1 MSRSILAVLC
11 CSLAACEPS
20 VIRMLDDDGTT
31 DITIDLGHEADSVV
45 DPGEDPV
52 TDPGT
57 DPVVD
62 PGTEPGTDPVPD
74 PVEDPVPDPV
84 TDPGTAV
91 CDRWRTD
98 RADLR
103 EGSWSGSVSGCVA
116 GDVASPGRDNALK
129 LVNLFR
135 WMAGLPAVT
144 LDGERNRKA
153 QDCALMMHAN
163 GALSHTPPTS
173 WTCYTADGAEAAGRS
188 NIGTTPGVQAVDMYM
203 QDWGNETTMGHRR
216 WILSNSL
223 GPIGQGSTSEY
234 SCLWVLY
241 GSGSAGASWTSWPPP
256 GEFPIQAVTMS
267 WRGLDSTG
275 WTVQSDSIDLDRATG
290 VTVTAGGSP
299 LSVSFVHLLNGYGS
313 STAINFIPSGWTS
326 TVGTTYHVEVQGVS
340 PAISY
345 DVTMVDCS

>member
-11 CSLAACEPS
+11 LTIVACEPA
-20 VIRMLDDDGTT
+20 VIRMHDDDGEV
-31 DITIDLGHEADSVV
+31 DIYIDIGQELDVGVDPGDDPVV
-45 DPGEDPV
+45 DPGDDPVVDPGTEPTTDPV

-57 DPVVD
+57 DPVTD
-62 PGTEPGTDPVPD
+62 PGTDP
-74 PVEDPVPDPV
+74 
-84 TDPGTAV
+84 GSGV
-91 CDRWRTD
+91 CERWRAD

-144 LDGERNRKA
+144 LDSERNRKA

-163 GALSHTPPTS
+163 GRLSHTPPTS

-188 NIGTTPGVQAVDMYM
+188 NIATTAGVAAVDMYM

-234 SCLWVLY
+234 SCMWVLY

-256 GEFPIQAVTMS
+256 GDFPIQAVTMS

-290 VTVTAGGSP
+290 VRVTVGGTDMP
-299 LSVSFVHLLNGYGS
+299 VSFVHLLGGYGS
-313 STAINFIPSGWTS
+313 STAINFIPSGWSS
-326 TVGTTYHVEVQGVS
+326 TVGTTYHIEVQGVS
-340 PAISY
+340 TPISY
-345 DVTMVDCS
+345 DVTIVDCS

>member
-1 MSRSILAVLC
+1 MSRTILAVLFF
-11 CSLAACEPS
+11 SLVACEPS
-20 VIRMLDDDGTT
+20 VIRMDDEDATT
-31 DITIDLGHEADSVV
+31 DPGTEPNTDVVIDVVFEPDVVV
-45 DPGEDPV
+45 DPGDDPV
-52 TDPGT
+52 TEPATDPGT

-62 PGTEPGTDPVPD
+62 PGTEPAT
-74 PVEDPVPDPV
+74 DPV
-84 TDPGTAV
+84 TDPGSGV
-91 CDRWRTD
+91 CDRWRAD

-144 LDGERNRKA
+144 LDAERNRKA

-163 GALSHTPPTS
+163 GALSHSPPTS
-173 WTCYTADGAEAAGRS
+173 WACYTADGAEAAGRS
-188 NIGTTPGVQAVDMYM
+188 NIGTSPGVDAVDMYM
-203 QDWGNETTMGHRR
+203 QDWGNESTLGHRR

-256 GEFPIQAVTMS
+256 GDFPIQAVTMS

-290 VTVTAGGSP
+290 VTVTAGGSS
-299 LSVSFVHLLNGYGS
+299 LAVSFVHLLNGYGS
-313 STAINFIPSGWTS
+313 STAINFIPSGWSS

-340 PAISY
+340 TPISY